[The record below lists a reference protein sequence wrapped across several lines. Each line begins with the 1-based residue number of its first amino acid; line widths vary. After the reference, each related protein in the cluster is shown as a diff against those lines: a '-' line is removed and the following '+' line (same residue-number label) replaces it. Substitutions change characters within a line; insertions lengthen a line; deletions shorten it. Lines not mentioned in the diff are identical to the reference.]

1 LRNSFLTALA
11 TLGLVLLLGGC
22 RRDMQDQ
29 PKYKPLHE
37 SEFFADHRSERPMMD
52 DTVPR
57 GYLRTDLARYTG
69 KANGVDIDYFPIP
82 ITRADL
88 ERGQDRFNIY
98 CSPCH
103 GRLGDGNGMIVRRG
117 YHNPPS
123 YYTDRVMKA
132 RVGHFFDVMTNGFGA
147 MPSYASRVIPDD
159 RWRIIAY
166 IRTLQFSETA
176 SMSDVPAEERGK
188 LTSGAA
194 AGGAT
199 ETGEA
204 GAATASASPVH
215 PPPQS
220 TTGPDEVPSPFS
232 GVIPPA
238 APFNPNAAAA
248 EQSGRP
254 YGQVPGG
261 SRPGVLP
268 VDSTTTIEGGNH

>member
-1 LRNSFLTALA
+1 M
-11 TLGLVLLLGGC
+11 LGLALLLGGC

-37 SEFFADHRSERPMMD
+37 SNFFSDHRSERPMVD

-69 KANGVDIDYFPIP
+69 KMNGVDVDNFPFP

-88 ERGQDRFNIY
+88 DRGQDRFNIY

-103 GRLGDGNGMIVRRG
+103 GRLGDGNGLIVKRG

-132 RVGHFFDVMTNGFGA
+132 RVGHFFDVITNGFGA

-176 SMSDVPAEERGK
+176 SINDVPPEDRGK

-194 AGGAT
+194 AS
-199 ETGEA
+199 E
-204 GAATASASPVH
+204 ASASVSPVH

-220 TTGPDEVPSPFS
+220 TTGPDEVPSPYS

-238 APFNPNAAAA
+238 APFNANAAAG
-248 EQSGRP
+248 EQAGRP
-254 YGQVPGG
+254 YGQVPGDA
-261 SRPGVLP
+261 RPGVLP